1 MKIIA
6 KKDRTPQLIDKL
18 LKVWENSVR
27 ATHKFLSNEEIL
39 EIKSRF
45 EEAINDDL
53 NMPSAMGV
61 VWETIRCPKKSR
73 KIAEL
78 LLKFDEVLGI
88 KMDEKPEK
96 EVDIPEEIM
105 KLVEERNQARKDKNW
120 ELSDKLR
127 DIIKEK
133 GYTVI
138 DAKDGTKLE
147 HN

>member
-1 MKIIA
+1 
-6 KKDRTPQLIDKL
+6 
-18 LKVWENSVR
+18 
-27 ATHKFLSNEEIL
+27 
-39 EIKSRF
+39 
-45 EEAINDDL
+45 
-53 NMPSAMGV
+53 
-61 VWETIRCPKKSR
+61 
-73 KIAEL
+73 
-78 LLKFDEVLGI
+78 
-88 KMDEKPEK
+88 MDEKPEK